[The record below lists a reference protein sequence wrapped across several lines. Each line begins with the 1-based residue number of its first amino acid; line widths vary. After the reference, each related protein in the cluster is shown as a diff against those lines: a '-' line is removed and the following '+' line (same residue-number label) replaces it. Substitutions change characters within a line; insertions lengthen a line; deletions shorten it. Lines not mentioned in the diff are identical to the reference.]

1 MQIRTILSET
11 GRTLKIW
18 ASENLDIRLHKDFS
32 NAAIVANYRLIDDI
46 EIDLKN
52 TRIVRDSGLALL
64 LMLSRKTGLQKDHIR
79 LLNCPADLE
88 ARLSS
93 NSLAG
98 HFQIV

>member
-18 ASENLDIRLHKDFS
+18 ASENLDLRLHKDFT
-32 NAAIVANYRLIDDI
+32 NAAIVANYRLIDSI

-52 TRIVRDSGLALL
+52 TRVIRDSGLALL

-79 LLNCPADLE
+79 LLNCPENLQ
-88 ARLSS
+88 ARLSGS
-93 NSLAG
+93 KLAS
-98 HFQIV
+98 HFQVV